1 MIGMMFVLE
10 HHSFFQEKLQASFHY
25 KTKDIVS
32 YIHACKL
39 LLSHV
44 GAISGHGEL
53 QAKSIRCKSNNAEMK
68 INRRGGAIRAI
79 HAIHAIRAIRAKTG
93 GAIGGARPKRYRR

>member
-10 HHSFFQEKLQASFHY
+10 HHSFFQEKLQAPFHY
-25 KTKDIVS
+25 KIKDIVS

-53 QAKSIRCKSNNAEMK
+53 QAKSRESAYD
-68 INRRGGAIRAI
+68 
-79 HAIHAIRAIRAKTG
+79 KTTQ
-93 GAIGGARPKRYRR
+93 K

>member
-1 MIGMMFVLE
+1 MHQLLRYSELKAITESFNSDACKWLQNTDHALSWRNEQHMIGMMFVLE

-53 QAKSIRCKSNNAEMK
+53 QAKSR
-68 INRRGGAIRAI
+68 
-79 HAIHAIRAIRAKTG
+79 
-93 GAIGGARPKRYRR
+93 

>member
-53 QAKSIRCKSNNAEMK
+53 QAKSQHTNQNNTEMK
-68 INRRGGAIRAI
+68 IYRRGG
-79 HAIHAIRAIRAKTG
+79 
-93 GAIGGARPKRYRR
+93 RYPRYPRYPRYLR